1 MPTMTRRAFVRR
13 LPMKSPDDTA
23 ALEAAIISGEV
34 DPGSITAILG
44 KTEGNGCVN
53 DFTRAF
59 AVRSLEATLATYI
72 SPEAVRKIAI
82 VMSGG
87 TEGALSPHMI
97 VFETRPSTEAGT
109 GRSLALGRART
120 PELPSDQLGR
130 VAQVELV
137 AAGVLAA
144 MADAGIGAPMDV
156 HYVQVKCP
164 LLTME
169 RIEQAAARGQRTV
182 VRDTLKSMAYS
193 RGASALGVGVALG
206 EVSLADL
213 SDGMICAD
221 YAVHCGR
228 AATSGGVELRD
239 HEIMVAGMSAS
250 WSGPLAIDHA
260 VMADAIDI
268 EPARAALARLG
279 VPVAGQVPKAER
291 GRIAAVLAKA
301 EAAQSGQVRGQRHTM
316 LDDSDIASTRHA
328 RGFVGGALAGLF
340 GFTDLFVSGGAEH
353 QGPDGGGPIAIIV
366 QRS

>member
-1 MPTMTRRAFVRR
+1 MPTMTRRAFVQR
-13 LPMKSPDDTA
+13 LPMRSPDDTA
-23 ALEAAIISGEV
+23 GLEAAIAGGDI
-34 DPGSITAILG
+34 DPGCITAILG

-59 AVRSLEATLATYI
+59 AVRSLEALLARHI
-72 SPEAVRKIAI
+72 GADAVRKIAI

-97 VFETRPSTEAGT
+97 VFETRESTEPAT

-120 PELPSDQLGR
+120 PILPSEHLGR
-130 VAQVELV
+130 IGQVELV
-137 AAGVLAA
+137 AAGVRAA
-144 MADAGIGAPMDV
+144 MQDAGIGDPTDV

-169 RIEQAAARGQRTV
+169 RIEAAEARGARTV

-206 EVSLADL
+206 DISLADL
-213 SDGMICAD
+213 DDGVICAD
-221 YAVHCGR
+221 YAVHCSR
-228 AATSGGVELRD
+228 AATSGGVELLD
-239 HEIMVAGMSAS
+239 HEIMVAGMSSS
-250 WSGPLAIDHA
+250 WTGPLAIDHA
-260 VMADAIDI
+260 VMTDAIDI

-279 VPVAGQVPKAER
+279 LPVAGQVAKADR

-353 QGPDGGGPIAIIV
+353 QGPDGGGPVAIIV